1 MISISAIDFDIYG
14 HVEIDPAPGSNDGET
29 RRRVNRVATL
39 DGGVAAPDG
48 GYAEGDR
55 TLNYEWLPVSADHNE
70 SVARLVRLYSTVHV
84 TTPDGV
90 YLAVPQVFVPGAE
103 VCAITLLVLDKLSE

>member
-1 MISISAIDFDIYG
+1 MITITAIVFDIYG
-14 HVEIDPAPGSNDGET
+14 AVEIDPVPGAGDGET

-55 TLNYEWLPVSADHNE
+55 TLSYEWLPVSADHNE

-84 TTPDGV
+84 STPDGV
-90 YLAVPQVFVPGAE
+90 YLAVPQLFAPGAE
-103 VCAITLLVLDKLSE
+103 TCSVTLLVLDKLSE